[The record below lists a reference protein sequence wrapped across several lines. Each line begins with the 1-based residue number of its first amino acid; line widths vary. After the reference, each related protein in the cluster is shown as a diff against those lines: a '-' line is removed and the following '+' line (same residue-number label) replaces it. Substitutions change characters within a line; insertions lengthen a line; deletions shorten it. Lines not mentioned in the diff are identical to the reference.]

1 MINLNNIVNIPLFLY
16 CIIIK
21 KGCVFIK
28 KLLLIIAAVLI
39 LSSCQKKETPPA
51 ESKQTIAQEEKKE
64 GTFEGSFTKS
74 EFEKMNSEEIESFLE
89 KQFLKEWKDNLY
101 DPYDIVIVEYAKK
114 FEEGNNISFVTY
126 VNADGYKFE
135 NGIFQEGY
143 GIWSP
148 FEFKYEKSAEDENKY
163 QFKELINP
171 EEGALIKESINK
183 MARNDKELVNPLQ
196 ESKLTADQKY
206 RISMDKLS
214 ELVQKEGLKDYS
226 HKIDTIPG
234 YEKDT
239 HIVEKGIDLVKDADL
254 MMKKSEYDKMKKE
267 NEKDKLYDGVRFDKT
282 TGIAVKASVRKH

>member
-1 MINLNNIVNIPLFLY
+1 M
-16 CIIIK
+16 
-21 KGCVFIK
+21 
-28 KLLLIIAAVLI
+28 
-39 LSSCQKKETPPA
+39 
-51 ESKQTIAQEEKKE
+51 
-64 GTFEGSFTKS
+64 
-74 EFEKMNSEEIESFLE
+74 
-89 KQFLKEWKDNLY
+89 Y